1 MRLSCIITVT
11 DTASIQLFL
20 SLLHDSLKTDFQ
32 YFPVFNCYMSY
43 TIVKIVPRCKNI
55 VFNCLDCFRCHIG
68 SCKFTGCFPFPVLI
82 CLLKFGFG
90 LLSNLKRIRSSG
102 RNCIQFS
109 FQPLIRELRKCLTSP
124 RRNRTASDNQFIVT
138 DNDRNIMKNMRKS
151 LCSACDDRF
160 SFCFLIRFCDQL
172 CSG

>member
-1 MRLSCIITVT
+1 
-11 DTASIQLFL
+11 
-20 SLLHDSLKTDFQ
+20 
-32 YFPVFNCYMSY
+32 MSY

-138 DNDRNIMKNMRKS
+138 DNDRNVMKNMRKS